1 MPMMYKR
8 RRTTSSRKAVVAR
21 RSSRRTPIYKSVRNV
36 WPVVHR
42 FRRQHQLGDIFG
54 TTTSGQQVG
63 FGLTFQVS
71 DVVNASEFT
80 ALYDQFKLTGVKL
93 RMWIMRDNSASASTA
108 GPAQIAAFKIPLMY
122 YVIDHDTSTDPST
135 DELRQYSNCK
145 MWQFNNTRPFSIFI
159 KPKMLTEVYRTNI
172 TRSTVPTTPRF
183 ISTDQIDTQH
193 FGFRAR
199 LINMDDSSITL
210 RRELTY
216 YFSCKNPK

>member
-1 MPMMYKR
+1 MVMKRKAVSKKVGYKR
-8 RRTTSSRKAVVAR
+8 RRLALRA
-21 RSSRRTPIYKSVRNV
+21 PIYKSVRNV

-42 FRRQHQLGDIFG
+42 FRRQHQLSDISG
-54 TTTSGQQVG
+54 TTTSGQQIG

-93 RMWIMRDNSASASTA
+93 RMWLMRDNSASASTA
-108 GPAQIAAFKIPLMY
+108 GPAQIAAFRIPLMY
-122 YVIDHDTSTDPST
+122 YVVDHDTSTDPTT

-145 MWQFNNTRPFSIFI
+145 MWQFNNGRPFSIYI
-159 KPKMLTEVYRTNI
+159 KPKMLTEVYRTPI

-199 LINMDDSSITL
+199 LINMDDSSILL